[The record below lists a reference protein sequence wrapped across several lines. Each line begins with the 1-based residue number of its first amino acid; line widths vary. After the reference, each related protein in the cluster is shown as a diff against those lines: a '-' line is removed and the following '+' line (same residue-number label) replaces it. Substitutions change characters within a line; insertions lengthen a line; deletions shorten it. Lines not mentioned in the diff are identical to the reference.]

1 MASSRPSCRCFL
13 REMLRRIRN
22 NAEGLEGDDGDNNRL
37 TNKMVPV
44 QIFSPTGGRRDGRQ
58 GRGVVSG

>member
-1 MASSRPSCRCFL
+1 
-13 REMLRRIRN
+13 MLRRIRN

-44 QIFSPTGGRRDGRQ
+44 QNFSATEGEKG
-58 GRGVVSG
+58 